1 MTATQGRQG
10 ILGRWGAEAEPSKE
24 GQRADADM
32 TEPVETGAAYTA
44 VDQAAGVEPSD
55 QFLSSLTAAM
65 RRVADDARETSLADA
80 RAAIAAKIAAMRA
93 TATARA
99 DELRTRAEQDVT
111 GIGDWSRAEIVRIEA
126 ETQRKVEQRRAQLA
140 EQLDEHERR
149 SSTEI
154 AALEA
159 QVEQYEGELALFFAQ
174 LGEITDPDTF
184 ISAARRMPRLPQADV
199 DADHP
204 SDGEAADAVDA
215 EEHQERLR
223 DLGIDRNGDTDLA
236 ESEANPTNGTGP
248 EAEADISAA
257 GPLAEAAVHE
267 PPTADVPRNEAP
279 QSAPSVPETPPVLGD
294 ATLDT
299 STTISAVGLGS
310 FGAVTTFKTALEKA
324 DGVTAVRLSLGS
336 GGEFMYTVTHRPDLD
351 LGEVATAALPGA
363 TVQRG
368 ADGVVQLSAGK
379 RR

>member
-1 MTATQGRQG
+1 
-10 ILGRWGAEAEPSKE
+10 
-24 GQRADADM
+24 M
-32 TEPVETGAAYTA
+32 TEPLPTGAAETV
-44 VDQAAGVEPSD
+44 VDPAAGVEPSD

-93 TATARA
+93 TAAARS
-99 DELRTRAEQDVT
+99 DELRTRAEQDVA
-111 GIGDWSRAEIVRIEA
+111 GIGEWSRAEIVRIEA
-126 ETQRKVEQRRAQLA
+126 ETQRKVEQRRAQLT
-140 EQLDEHERR
+140 EQLDEHDRR
-149 SSTEI
+149 SSAEI

-174 LGEITDPDTF
+174 LGEVTDPDTF
-184 ISAARRMPRLPQADV
+184 ISAARRMPRLPQTDPTAAEAPDGNE
-199 DADHP
+199 A
-204 SDGEAADAVDA
+204 SDSSGA

-223 DLGIDRNGDTDLA
+223 DLGIDRNGETGLA
-236 ESEANPTNGTGP
+236 ESEASPTNGTGP
-248 EAEADISAA
+248 EAEVAA
-257 GPLAEAAVHE
+257 PSGMAAEKAAVQPPAVQAAAVE
-267 PPTADVPRNEAP
+267 PVTADAPRSTETSSEA
-279 QSAPSVPETPPVLGD
+279 PPVLGD

-299 STTISAVGLGS
+299 STTIAAVGLGS
-310 FGAVTTFKTALEKA
+310 FGAVTTFKSALEKA

-351 LGEVATAALPGA
+351 LGDVATAALPGA